1 MLNRVAYTPEI
12 NHGVLMEMAEYKKDL
27 ERRTKP
33 IADTLRSYQDLPPV
47 CPLSFFLLGPRFESW
62 SPRIVQARVRLA
74 TNTLL
79 RPRTER
85 ELSALGMPFFF
96 VF

>member
-12 NHGVLMEMAEYKKDL
+12 NHGVLMEMAEHKKDL

-33 IADTLRSYQDLPPV
+33 IADTLRSYKDLPPV
-47 CPLSFFLLGPRFESW
+47 CLLSFGL
-62 SPRIVQARVRLA
+62 
-74 TNTLL
+74 
-79 RPRTER
+79 
-85 ELSALGMPFFF
+85 FF